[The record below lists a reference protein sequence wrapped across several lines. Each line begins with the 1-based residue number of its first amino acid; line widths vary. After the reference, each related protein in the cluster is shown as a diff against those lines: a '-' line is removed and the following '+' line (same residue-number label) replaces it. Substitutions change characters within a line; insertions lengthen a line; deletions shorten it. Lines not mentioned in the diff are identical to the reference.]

1 MINSNF
7 DYKLSSPV
15 REVVAQLS
23 GCQSDNMGATVRSY
37 RPTDALKS
45 IKITRTGDNSKFFG
59 YGVSQ
64 KLNFHLV
71 DKDRAI
77 NDINTK
83 FEFWVSFTT
92 GEALKAPS
100 GVMSYVGAFPTFYVT
115 EVHRDENTNE
125 LSITAYDKLYNASK
139 HTVSELTNLGSS
151 YTLRQFI
158 NACNSL
164 MSFGMIITRVPDTTI
179 FDKVFENG
187 ANFEGTETIR
197 EALDAVAEATQTI
210 YYLGSGSIIFKRL
223 DKDSA
228 ADLTITKED
237 YITLDTGTNR
247 RLATI
252 YRTTE
257 LGDDV
262 YISTTASGS
271 TQYVRDNP
279 FWDVADDV
287 PAVLEEAL
295 AAVGGLTIN
304 QFECKW
310 RGNFL
315 AEIGDKLGLINKE
328 GEEVYS
334 YLLDDTFVYDGTLH
348 QETRWKY
355 EQSEAETAEN
365 PSSLGEA
372 IKKTYAKVDKANKRI
387 DLVVS
392 EVGAQNDSISSL
404 NMTLDSIS
412 GSVTNVEKLVTDST
426 QELDTE
432 LNELR
437 KEVELTL
444 TEEEVTIQIQKAMQN
459 GTNKVETATGFTFD
473 ESGLLVKKSGSEME
487 TKITED
493 GMTVSKN
500 DVVVL
505 TANNAGVNAR
515 NLHAETY
522 LIIGSNSRFEDYEK
536 DGEAR
541 TGCFWIGG

>member
-1 MINSNF
+1 MIISGF

-15 REVVAQLS
+15 REVVAQLA
-23 GCQSDNMGATVRSY
+23 GCQSDSMGTTVRTY

-45 IKITRTGDNSKFFG
+45 IKVTRTGDSSKFFG
-59 YGVSQ
+59 FGVPQ

-83 FEFWVSFTT
+83 FEFWLSFTT

-100 GVMSYVGAFPTFYVT
+100 GSMSYISAFPIFYVT

-125 LSITAYDKLYNASK
+125 ISVTAYDKLYQASK
-139 HTVSELTNLGSS
+139 HTVSELNLGSS
-151 YTLRQFI
+151 YTYRQFI
-158 NACNSL
+158 SACNNL
-164 MSFGMIITRVPDTTI
+164 MGFGMPYYQAVDNTI
-179 FDKVFENG
+179 FDTEFING

-210 YYLGSGSIIFKRL
+210 YYLGGSTIVFKSLKR
-223 DKDSA
+223 DGA
-228 ADLTITKED
+228 ADLIITKEN
-237 YITLDTGTNR
+237 YITLKTGTNR

-262 YISTTASGS
+262 FASTAASGS

-279 FWDVADDV
+279 FWDVVEDL
-287 PAVLEEAL
+287 PATLESAL
-295 AAVGGLTIN
+295 ATVGGLTIN
-304 QFECKW
+304 QFDCKW

-315 AEIGDKLGLINKE
+315 LEIGDKLGLIDKD
-328 GEEVYS
+328 GTEVHS
-334 YLLDDTFVYDGTLH
+334 FLLDDVLTYNGGLT
-348 QETRWKY
+348 QETRWQY
-355 EQSEAETAEN
+355 EQSELETAEN
-365 PSSLGEA
+365 PSSLGET
-372 IKKTYAKVDKANKRI
+372 IKKTYAKVDKVNKQI

-426 QELDTE
+426 KELDTE

-444 TEEEVTIQIQKAMQN
+444 TEEAVTIQIQTAMQN
-459 GTNKVETATGFTFD
+459 GASKVETATGFTFD

-487 TKITED
+487 TQITED